1 MWLFFFLRVGR
12 CVGRFVGLQFVRFG
26 SLPKSHFYLNSLLLM
41 KMCFARLKKISFTF
55 KVQRLSKFLFL

>member
-1 MWLFFFLRVGR
+1 
-12 CVGRFVGLQFVRFG
+12 VRFG